1 MPRALLPVHH
11 HLSLTAKILLK
22 NDSQNA
28 EEIIGS
34 FIQANLFAFN
44 LNKAFDKCAIYRR
57 KIRAVQRFWLNR
69 NKAQITML
77 EFYVQKQV
85 SDILTKFPKFIAVK

>member
-22 NDSQNA
+22 NDSQTA

-34 FIQANLFAFN
+34 FIQAKL
-44 LNKAFDKCAIYRR
+44 
-57 KIRAVQRFWLNR
+57 
-69 NKAQITML
+69 
-77 EFYVQKQV
+77 
-85 SDILTKFPKFIAVK
+85 DILLDLYSALTQIATA